1 MEDIEYLNGDRMTE
15 KRLMIKLSV
24 PCECGG
30 TLKRHSSYTG
40 QIYWYCNKCNKR
52 IDGDE
57 FND

>member
-1 MEDIEYLNGDRMTE
+1 MVRTKEVIVLTD
-15 KRLMIKLSV
+15 KMIKFAI

-40 QIYWYCNKCNKR
+40 KIYWYCSKCNRR
-52 IDGDE
+52 IEGDE